1 MGFLLLCC
9 SNSQVKP
16 QFQPDVEDPHQMLQ
30 DFPDAPIVMQC
41 GAPSSACPDVSRLP
55 GVAFSPK
62 AQATWRGSP
71 PDVSRLPWCSYHHAA
86 ERPLHGPSW
95 CIPTSLCV
103 LSKKLECE
111 DFFFWIW
118 NKARFVWLRILF
130 DNFIWLNLSWGIV
143 ENRIVIKFKLTFFF

>member
-55 GVAFSPK
+55 GVAFYPRPK
-62 AQATWRGSP
+62 LHEEGLHQMFLNFPDAPIIMQRSAHSTAR
-71 PDVSRLPWCSYHHAA
+71 PDVSRLPGVFSP
-86 ERPLHGPSW
+86 R
-95 CIPTSLCV
+95 SLSV
-103 LSKKLECE
+103 K
-111 DFFFWIW
+111 
-118 NKARFVWLRILF
+118 
-130 DNFIWLNLSWGIV
+130 
-143 ENRIVIKFKLTFFF
+143 TF